1 MATTL
6 RLRRPASSC
15 PCFVLQGERDY
26 QVTMDDLKT
35 WQRALGSRANVQ
47 VKSYPALNHLFI
59 AGSGPASPAEYNQP
73 GHVDE
78 AVVRDIA
85 AWIAKQ

>member
-1 MATTL
+1 ML
-6 RLRRPASSC
+6 
-15 PCFVLQGERDY
+15 VLQGERDY
-26 QVTMDDLKT
+26 QVTMDDFAS

-47 VKSYPALNHLFI
+47 FKSYPALNHVFI
-59 AGSGPASPAEYNQP
+59 AGSGPSAPAEYQRP

-85 AWIAKQ
+85 AWITR